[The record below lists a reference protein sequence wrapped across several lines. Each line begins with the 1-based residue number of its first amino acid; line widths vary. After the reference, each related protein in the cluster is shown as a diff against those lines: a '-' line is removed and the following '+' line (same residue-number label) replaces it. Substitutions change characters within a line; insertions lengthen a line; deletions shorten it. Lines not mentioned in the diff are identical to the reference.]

1 MDPLSNWTFTQ
12 GFIFGQAS
20 FLLILLLFVR
30 YIVFSPSDQVDHDAW
45 RKRRLERHASSAA
58 AIKASTS
65 SHTPPPPA
73 SLLSKTK
80 YDMSVHAPESADWL
94 NVLLG
99 QVVQGYRNDLLS
111 DGGEEGARL
120 RVERWL
126 NPKGKQLSWLDPIE
140 VTKISL
146 GSSFPLLSNA
156 RIRPADGHGRL
167 RAEVDVDYLDSMS
180 MSLSTAVLINFPR
193 PRFAVLPVSLGVE
206 LVSIGGTM
214 SVQLHDP
221 TGDQQHLHTSLLPDF
236 HLHLKT
242 TSLLGSRAKLQ
253 DIPKLEQ
260 LIVSRLRSLVQDKYV
275 SPNYISVGLPK
286 VLAGSGSNEEEQGV
300 DGDEG
305 AGQLLEDLGE
315 GAVGAM
321 KEAVGEGMK
330 RMVEDFMPS
339 TSPLLELR
347 EENLVQEPEQ
357 YGTTTSAF
365 GPGTPLIQPPGTFPH
380 TPGTHQLRQG
390 GNPFF
395 PAIPQTPTGS
405 GRRPQLHPSQSQ
417 SQSHLNP
424 PSALQSQFQG
434 QQGLTS
440 QSLYQASQFQRPE
453 RPGVV
458 HRQSSGL
465 SGAASSSLAPSQS
478 QSQFRFRGHFA
489 SKG

>member
-111 DGGEEGARL
+111 DGGEEGAKL

-167 RAEVDVDYLDSMS
+167 A
-180 MSLSTAVLINFPR
+180 
-193 PRFAVLPVSLGVE
+193 
-206 LVSIGGTM
+206 
-214 SVQLHDP
+214 
-221 TGDQQHLHTSLLPDF
+221 
-236 HLHLKT
+236 
-242 TSLLGSRAKLQ
+242 SR
-253 DIPKLEQ
+253 
-260 LIVSRLRSLVQDKYV
+260 
-275 SPNYISVGLPK
+275 
-286 VLAGSGSNEEEQGV
+286 
-300 DGDEG
+300 
-305 AGQLLEDLGE
+305 
-315 GAVGAM
+315 
-321 KEAVGEGMK
+321 
-330 RMVEDFMPS
+330 
-339 TSPLLELR
+339 
-347 EENLVQEPEQ
+347 
-357 YGTTTSAF
+357 
-365 GPGTPLIQPPGTFPH
+365 
-380 TPGTHQLRQG
+380 
-390 GNPFF
+390 
-395 PAIPQTPTGS
+395 
-405 GRRPQLHPSQSQ
+405 
-417 SQSHLNP
+417 
-424 PSALQSQFQG
+424 
-434 QQGLTS
+434 
-440 QSLYQASQFQRPE
+440 YQAT
-453 RPGVV
+453 
-458 HRQSSGL
+458 
-465 SGAASSSLAPSQS
+465 
-478 QSQFRFRGHFA
+478 
-489 SKG
+489 